1 MLRVLFSGD
10 VMNIESCSHELLRY
24 KLAKPVGGSGV
35 SSVDVLVTRVMLHG
49 GYSGMGF
56 SYVLSGTGAPM
67 LAAAHAL
74 SAKLEGA
81 QMFHPAATWRA
92 LNDTLNRSRR
102 GPNYLAL
109 ASLDM
114 ALWDAYA
121 RARGEPL
128 GVAMGGAPRSVPV
141 YGSGAY
147 FAGQSAREAADVTR
161 AHVEAGFRG
170 VKPRVDGS
178 RKASAVLQAV
188 RDAAPSHIELM
199 CDANEKCSA
208 VQARRLLAV
217 AAEAEYLFVEEP
229 LPASDLSGYRTLA
242 RSFPYMV
249 ATGEH
254 LQGADECLPFVS
266 EGLCSVIQPDLAL
279 IGGLTPALEAS
290 RLAAAFGI
298 NVAPHFLP
306 GLFVHLAW
314 ACPNVSWLEDFP
326 LLEPLFEGWPSMQD
340 GCLTAGSAAGHGLSL
355 TPDALARY
363 SITKEV

>member
-1 MLRVLFSGD
+1 MK
-10 VMNIESCSHELLRY
+10 IESCSHELLRY

-35 SSVDVLVTRVMLHG
+35 SSVDVLVTRVVLQG
-49 GYSGMGF
+49 GCTGMGF
-56 SYVLSGTGAPM
+56 SYVLAGAGTPM
-67 LAAAHAL
+67 LASAHAL
-74 SAKLEGA
+74 SGKIEGSLL
-81 QMFHPAATWRA
+81 FHPAATWRA
-92 LNDTLNRSRR
+92 LNDALNRSRR

-109 ASLDM
+109 AAIDM

-128 GVAMGGAPRSVPV
+128 GVAMGGAPRKVPV
-141 YGSGAY
+141 YGSGGY
-147 FAGQSAREAADVTR
+147 FAGQSGREAAEVTL
-161 AHVEAGFRG
+161 AHVDAGFRG

-178 RKASAVLQAV
+178 RKAAGVLQAV
-188 RDAAPSHIELM
+188 RDAAPAHIELM

-217 AAEAEYLFVEEP
+217 AQEAEYLFVEEP
-229 LPASDLSGYRTLA
+229 LPASDLAGYRALA
-242 RSFPYMV
+242 RSFPFMA

-266 EGLCSVIQPDLAL
+266 EGLCGLLQPDLAL

-326 LLEPLFEGWPSMQD
+326 LLEPLFEGWPLMRN
-340 GCLTAGSAAGHGLSL
+340 GCLEGGDTPGHGLAL
-355 TPDALARY
+355 APDALARY
-363 SITKEV
+363 LISV

>member
-1 MLRVLFSGD
+1 MK
-10 VMNIESCSHELLRY
+10 IESCSHELLRY

-35 SSVDVLVTRVMLHG
+35 SSVDVLLTHVMLADG
-49 GYSGMGF
+49 CAGMGF
-56 SYVLSGTGAPM
+56 SYVLSGTGVPM
-67 LAAAHAL
+67 LAAARAL
-74 SAKLEGA
+74 SVKLEGT
-81 QMFHPAATWRA
+81 QLFHPAATWRS

-109 ASLDM
+109 AALDM
-114 ALWDAYA
+114 AMWDAYA

-128 GVAMGGAPRSVPV
+128 GVVMGGAPRSVPV
-141 YGSGAY
+141 YGSGGY
-147 FAGQSAREAADVTR
+147 FAGQSPHLAAEVTR
-161 AHVEAGFRG
+161 KHVEAGFLG

-178 RKASAVLQAV
+178 RKAASVLQAV
-188 RDAAPSHIELM
+188 RDAAPPHIELM

-208 VQARRLLAV
+208 VQARRLLS
-217 AAEAEYLFVEEP
+217 AAHEAEYLFVEEP
-229 LPASDLSGYRTLA
+229 LPACDVAGYRALA
-242 RSFPYMV
+242 RSYPYMV

-298 NVAPHFLP
+298 SVAPHFLP
-306 GLFVHLAW
+306 GLFMHLAW

-326 LLEPLFEGWPSMQD
+326 LLEPLFEGWPTMRN
-340 GCLTAGSAAGHGLSL
+340 GCIEAGDPSTALAGHGLSL
-355 TPDALARY
+355 AADALKRY
-363 SITKEV
+363 SISKEV

>member
-1 MLRVLFSGD
+1 MK
-10 VMNIESCSHELLRY
+10 IESCSHGLLRY
-24 KLAKPVGGSGV
+24 KLTKPVGGSGV
-35 SSVDVLVTRVMLHG
+35 SSVDVLVTHVVLQG
-49 GYSGMGF
+49 GCTGMGF
-56 SYVLSGTGAPM
+56 SYVLAGTGAPM

-74 SAKLEGA
+74 SAKIEGG
-81 QMFHPAATWRA
+81 QLFHPAATWRA

-109 ASLDM
+109 AALDM

-141 YGSGAY
+141 YGSGGY
-147 FAGQSAREAADVTR
+147 FAGQSASEAADVTR
-161 AHVEAGFRG
+161 AHIEAGFGG

-178 RKASAVLQAV
+178 RKSASVLQAV
-188 RDAAPSHIELM
+188 REAAPRHIELM

-217 AAEAEYLFVEEP
+217 AQEAEYLFVEEP
-229 LPASDLSGYRTLA
+229 LPAADLAGYRTLA

-266 EGLCSVIQPDLAL
+266 EGLCGVIQPDLAL
-279 IGGLTPALEAS
+279 IGGLTPALDAS
-290 RLAAAFGI
+290 RLAGAFGI
-298 NVAPHFLP
+298 SVAPHFLP

-326 LLEPLFEGWPSMQD
+326 LLEPLFEGWPAMRD
-340 GCLTAGSAAGHGLSL
+340 GCLEGGAASGHGLVL
-355 TPDALARY
+355 APDALQRY
-363 SITKEV
+363 SISV